1 MTDCKLID
9 ILKENIIQRIS
20 RRIDMS
26 YLAATCKS
34 HDYCVIAGNSLNVPT
49 PHDIDVYKFIGD
61 TVNMLE
67 LRLMRMEDKN
77 PLDWCV
83 GQGGAHTVL
92 FESPNARTVKH
103 NDTVYQFCA
112 IKNSFHGLINSF
124 DYAHVQVGVK
134 VDLVNKCVSEVYF
147 TDAYVEYVITGK
159 TKFTGSEYPLSS
171 LIRAEKYKKYGIL
184 SSSDYKVSVFNALG
198 DVIKRGFEDY
208 KDFKKQ
214 IESID
219 LLLLKKDESNAA
231 YRLFLIC
238 QQRGLVK
245 HPTDA
250 NTVDELQKIE
260 EKIWNAEENGETET
274 TEQTT

>member
-1 MTDCKLID
+1 M
-9 ILKENIIQRIS
+9 
-20 RRIDMS
+20 
-26 YLAATCKS
+26 
-34 HDYCVIAGNSLNVPT
+34 
-49 PHDIDVYKFIGD
+49 
-61 TVNMLE
+61 
-67 LRLMRMEDKN
+67 
-77 PLDWCV
+77 
-83 GQGGAHTVL
+83 
-92 FESPNARTVKH
+92 
-103 NDTVYQFCA
+103 
-112 IKNSFHGLINSF
+112 
-124 DYAHVQVGVK
+124 
-134 VDLVNKCVSEVYF
+134 
-147 TDAYVEYVITGK
+147 
-159 TKFTGSEYPLSS
+159 
-171 LIRAEKYKKYGIL
+171 
-184 SSSDYKVSVFNALG
+184 FNALG